1 MKFAFIRS
9 NEGTY
14 EVDEM
19 CSALGISRSGY
30 YAWRD
35 GSISARRI
43 QDKAIKPRISRIHS
57 LAKGRYGHRPIH
69 SHLRD
74 EGISCGR
81 DRVLRLMRD
90 LGVAGSQAKRF
101 KPLGTDSNHRFGYSP
116 NLLRNREAPTQKDEV
131 WVADTT
137 YLLTRTGWMYLATVM
152 DLFSR
157 RIIGWSV
164 STKNDTDLACA
175 ALKAA
180 AGTRGSVR
188 PGIIHHSDRG
198 STYASYEYQNL
209 LLSLG
214 LVPSMSAKGNCYDNA
229 AMESFFGR
237 FKTSTVRNRV
247 FTDDGELRSTVFE
260 YVEVFYNRFRK
271 HSSLGYKSPIQYEEF
286 SAPPMG
292 GNHKAEAFT
301 NN

>member
-1 MKFAFIRS
+1 MKFAFVRN
-9 NEGTY
+9 NEGAF

-19 CSALGISRSGY
+19 CSALEISRSGY

-35 GSISARRI
+35 GSISVRQI
-43 QDKAIKPRISRIHS
+43 EDEAIKPEISRIHL

-69 SHLRD
+69 SHLKD

-90 LGVAGSQAKRF
+90 LGMAGSQARRF
-101 KPLGTDSNHRFGYSP
+101 KPLGTDSNHKFGYSP
-116 NLLRNREAPTQKDEV
+116 NLLKNRDAPTGKDEV

-137 YLLTRTGWMYLATVM
+137 YLLTRNGWMYLATVM

-164 STKNDTDLACA
+164 SKKNDTGLVCA
-175 ALKAA
+175 ALRAA
-180 AGTRGSVR
+180 AGTRGSLRIGV
-188 PGIIHHSDRG
+188 IHHSDRG

-209 LLSLG
+209 LSTLE

-237 FKTSTVRNRV
+237 FKTSTIRNWI
-247 FTDDGELRSTVFE
+247 FTDDGELRATVFE

-271 HSSLGYKSPIQYEEF
+271 HSSLGYKSPMQYEEIF
-286 SAPPMG
+286 APPMG
-292 GNHKAEAFT
+292 GNGQAEAFT